1 MKKISLIVLML
12 MLGAPAWSALCIKS
26 APVQGA
32 EYFEFEINNI
42 VFHVPADNDGRFV
55 VNIESLSPT
64 AYIASLAAC
73 NHNYDKEP
81 QCGPPTHFLLDI
93 RPDKLKNWK
102 WLYYSILP
110 EDGYNAFFISPL
122 KASIN
127 SSGKILFDKK

>member
-1 MKKISLIVLML
+1 ML
-12 MLGAPAWSALCIKS
+12 STPAWSALCIKS

-32 EYFEFEINNI
+32 EYFELEINDI
-42 VFHVPADNDGRFV
+42 VFHVPASDGRFV
-55 VNIESLSPT
+55 IDIESLPPM

-73 NHNYDKEP
+73 NHNFDNEV

-93 RPDKLKNWK
+93 RPDRLKNWK

-110 EDGYNAFFISPL
+110 EEGYNAFFISPL

>member
-1 MKKISLIVLML
+1 
-12 MLGAPAWSALCIKS
+12 MLGTPAWSALCIKS

-32 EYFEFEINNI
+32 EYFEFEINDI
-42 VFHVPADNDGRFV
+42 VFHVPASDSRFV
-55 VNIESLSPT
+55 VDIESLPPM

-73 NHNYDKEP
+73 NHNSDNEV
-81 QCGPPTHFLLDI
+81 QCGPPTHFLLNI
-93 RPDKLKNWK
+93 QTDKLKK

-110 EDGYNAFFISPL
+110 EEGYNAFFISPL